1 MINILRLSYFYLI
14 FCSLLVSVG
23 VAQKTQSNILFIAV
37 DDLRPWV
44 NYYGASWMKTPNMDR
59 LASTSRVF
67 NRHYVQVATCGASR
81 HALLTGLRPRL
92 ATDYGNGPFRT
103 NKEEIAARE
112 TESFPHL
119 FKQNGYR
126 TVAIGKISHSNVSS
140 LLELPRSWSDVATL
154 ERRWGDRHN
163 FVNAYA
169 QVERPAGAPEPRN
182 KGYAFESV
190 PLDDK
195 AYPDGW
201 IAEHAV
207 QALNELKDEPFFL
220 AVGFMKPHL
229 PFNAPTKYWDLYDPE
244 GIPEIDYKDIPSG
257 IVQGM
262 SLNSSFELL
271 GQYDVPEGGLQD
283 EAYIKKLRH
292 GYCAAVSY
300 ADAQVGK
307 ILDELDRLNLSDN
320 TIVVLWGDHGWHL
333 GELDSWGKHT
343 AFEYGLRSPLIV
355 RVPGMNAPGTIT
367 DALTESVDI
376 YPTLVELCGL
386 PDPKGLEGDSLVNV
400 LIDPESDQQ
409 KEAFG
414 YHRPWKYVDNPYKNG
429 PWAKTMRTD
438 RYRLTRWTTGIESG
452 ELVQYELYD
461 HHTDPGE
468 QDNIAEHTPAL
479 VDTLSKRLDND
490 RRHLKP
496 QRKVIPDF
504 ADVFELVLNSIS

>member
-1 MINILRLSYFYLI
+1 MRLLLLFIL
-14 FCSLLVSVG
+14 SLKLFVSLCG
-23 VAQKTQSNILFIAV
+23 AQTTRPNVLFIAV
-37 DDLRPWV
+37 DDLRPWIA
-44 NYYGASWMKTPNMDR
+44 YYGASWMNTSNMDR
-59 LASTSRVF
+59 LAATSRVF

-92 ATDYGNGPFRT
+92 ETDYGNGPFKS
-103 NKEEIAARE
+103 NKAELAACT

-140 LLELPRSWSDVATL
+140 LHELPRSWSEVKLL

-169 QVERPAGAPEPRN
+169 QVERPVGVPEPRN

-207 QALNELKDEPFFL
+207 NALNELKDEPFFL

-244 GIPEIDYKDIPSG
+244 DIPGIDYKEIPSG
-257 IVQGM
+257 IVHGM

-271 GQYDVPEGGLQD
+271 GQYDVPEDGLQD
-283 EAYIKKLRH
+283 KDYMHKLRH

-300 ADAQVGK
+300 TDAQVGK

-343 AFEYGLRSPLIV
+343 AFEYALRSPLIV
-355 RVPGMNAPGTIT
+355 RVPGMNDPGSIT

-376 YPTLVELCGL
+376 YPTLVELCEL
-386 PDPKGLEGDSLVNV
+386 PDPKGLEGTSFVEVLEDPKSSGDS
-400 LIDPESDQQ
+400 
-409 KEAFG
+409 EAFG
-414 YHRPWKYVDNPYKNG
+414 YHRPWRYENNPYKKG
-429 PWAKTMRTD
+429 PWAKTMRTN
-438 RYRLTRWTTGIESG
+438 RYRFTRWTTGIESG

-468 QDNIAEHTPAL
+468 QHNIALERPKL
-479 VDTLSKRLDND
+479 VRVLRKRLGND
-490 RRHLKP
+490 GLSFHP
-496 QRKVIPDF
+496 
-504 ADVFELVLNSIS
+504 